1 MFKLLYTDVS
11 DLTPTGFERLC
22 KTLPYERLKKVEE
35 QKQVNGRYLSAA
47 AGYLLQIALN
57 DLGLVNPDIC
67 LNEHGKPYLKEGGV
81 YFNLSHSGTVAVC
94 ALSSHE
100 VGVDVQQV
108 KSLSDKLV
116 KSVCTAEEYD
126 FVMQEADG
134 ADQRFCR
141 LWTVKESVIK
151 CLGKGLSLSPSRV
164 GVNLSTPHRI
174 TIDGVDTNLH
184 FKEYDLDGYAVAVCS
199 ICENFSSDIN
209 KIPV

>member
-1 MFKLLYTDVS
+1 MFKLLYADVS

-22 KTLPYERLKKVEE
+22 KTLPAERLKKVQA
-35 QKQVNGRYLSAA
+35 QKQVKNRYLSAA
-47 AGYLLQIALN
+47 TGYLLQIALN

-81 YFNLSHSGTVAVC
+81 YFNLSHSGCIAVC
-94 ALSSHE
+94 ALSSYE
-100 VGVDVQQV
+100 VGVDVQQI
-108 KSLSDKLV
+108 KPLSDKLV
-116 KSVCTAEEYD
+116 KRVCTAEEYS
-126 FVMQEADG
+126 FVMREADG

-141 LWTVKESVIK
+141 LWAVKESVIK

-164 GVNLSTPHRI
+164 GVNLSNPHRI

-184 FKEYDLDGYAVAVCS
+184 FKEYDLGGYAVAVCS
-199 ICENFSSDIN
+199 TCENFLSDIN